1 MDLTSGTGTI
11 LEIAQSGN
19 NASCYKFNLTQL
31 ISSNWGRTG
40 ECSVSLQKELHWSC
54 SSTYW
59 LIVTPRWVS
68 RWALSDRKRRGYSIS
83 GIPITDTWWQQRYFS
98 THFISL
104 LPLNLMIRPAGWTV
118 TAQRAPAERLTPLS
132 QRSIDSGWVCAAP
145 TSAPRL
151 PFVTCSAGKLK
162 RSFIQLTRPRLEGR
176 KELDPT
182 R

>member
-1 MDLTSGTGTI
+1 MSTHRRVERL
-11 LEIAQSGN
+11 
-19 NASCYKFNLTQL
+19 YKKNR
-31 ISSNWGRTG
+31 IKAAVPGADW
-40 ECSVSLQKELHWSC
+40 
-54 SSTYW
+54 YW
-59 LIVTPRWVS
+59 RLDEYHS
-68 RWALSDRKRRGYSIS
+68 WALSDRKRRGYSIS

-98 THFISL
+98 AHFISL

-132 QRSIDSGWVCAAP
+132 RRSIDSGWVYAAP

-162 RSFIQLTRPRLEGR
+162 RSFIQLTRPRLEG
-176 KELDPT
+176 KEQLDPT